1 MLLANVRKDL
11 RNPKIHIYFGLYVFP
26 NPFVTLS
33 AQGSLDADE
42 GVQSCSMGAE
52 A

>member
-11 RNPKIHIYFGLYVFP
+11 RNPKIHIYFALYVFS
-26 NPFVTLS
+26 NPFVALF

-42 GVQSCSMGAE
+42 RI
-52 A
+52 